1 MSKLRIVK
9 AERSDSYHSSLFTT
23 KILSLP
29 SLQNTTTMNPSDS
42 LQHLVVGH
50 PKIAGQMSTQPET
63 AIFRRFGELNA
74 RNLLYLQA
82 ELAYLEKKLS
92 EYEIADNRDPVG
104 EKSNYAVSW
113 YWLAH
118 SKDDGDTKQLDIV
131 LKIRSRLKE
140 YSE

>member
-1 MSKLRIVK
+1 MK
-9 AERSDSYHSSLFTT
+9 
-23 KILSLP
+23 
-29 SLQNTTTMNPSDS
+29 PSDP
-42 LQHLVVGH
+42 LQHLVVGY
-50 PKIAGQMSTQPET
+50 PKIAGQMSIQPET

-131 LKIRSRLKE
+131 LKIRSCLKE